1 MVKKM
6 DDEPRPEGTGYRR
19 SPEEL
24 HSGFNTFLNA
34 LKGGVLNPECTN
46 KKYFVKW
53 TAPARE
59 DVNEII
65 DFISKNNINYAIKIL
80 DNIEEDV
87 KNLGVFP
94 ERYRIVPELEKYG
107 YLIYRE
113 IIVEYWRIIYKIEN
127 KYVYI
132 MLVIDGRR
140 NIEDLLL
147 KKLILR
153 ENEI

>member
-1 MVKKM
+1 M
-6 DDEPRPEGTGYRR
+6 Y
-19 SPEEL
+19 
-24 HSGFNTFLNA
+24 
-34 LKGGVLNPECTN
+34 

-65 DFISKNNINYAIKIL
+65 DYISKNNMNYAVKIL
-80 DNIEEDV
+80 DNIEENV
-87 KNLGVFP
+87 KKLDTFP
-94 ERYRIVPELEKYG
+94 ESYRIVPELEKYG
-107 YLIYRE
+107 YLMYRE

-127 KYVYI
+127 NYVYI

-140 NIEDLLL
+140 NLEDLLL
-147 KKLILR
+147 KTLILR